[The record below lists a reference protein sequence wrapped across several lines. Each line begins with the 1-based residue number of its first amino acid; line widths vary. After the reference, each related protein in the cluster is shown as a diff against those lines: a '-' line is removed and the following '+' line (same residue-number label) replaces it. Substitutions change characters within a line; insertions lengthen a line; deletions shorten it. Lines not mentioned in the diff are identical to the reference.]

1 MAKAIHNLMLGLAF
15 LLSTLAGCAS
25 AQIANPDAPPPPP
38 PPAKPDP
45 EVVALLKKIEA
56 VSSETNTLTSRVR
69 YTRIQTLTGDE
80 QRRYGWF
87 YYAAATDKAPTLFAV
102 MFDRLIVDGKARRIE
117 NWFVFDGRWLLERD
131 HDDKTATRRELVP
144 DGAERDDTLS
154 LGDGSM
160 PIPLRLKAD
169 EVLDTYT
176 VKRLEDEPFGEE
188 QILLHLQLKPKQ
200 AKPGT
205 APLDLW
211 FDKQKLV
218 LHKVVTMED
227 ADKIEMVFS
236 KVEPNAEIEEGTFDT
251 ELPDED
257 DGWQVQEVPIK
268 KSE

>member
-1 MAKAIHNLMLGLAF
+1 MAKAIHNLLLGLAV
-15 LLSTLAGCAS
+15 LLCTTAGCAK
-25 AQIANPDAPPPPP
+25 AQIADPDADPPPPP
-38 PPAKPDP
+38 PVETDP
-45 EVVALLKKIEA
+45 QVVALLEKIEA
-56 VSSETNTLTSRVR
+56 VSSETNTLSSRVR
-69 YTRIQTLTGDE
+69 YTRVQTLTGDE

-87 YYAAATDKAPTLFAV
+87 YYTAATDETPTLFAV

-144 DGAERDDTLS
+144 EGAERDDTLS

-169 EVLDTYT
+169 EVLKNYT

-188 QILLHLQLKPKQ
+188 QVLLHLQLKPKQ
-200 AKPGT
+200 AKRDT

-211 FDKQKLV
+211 FDKQTLV

-227 ADKIEMVFS
+227 NDEIEMVFS
-236 KVEPNAEIEEGTFDT
+236 KVEPNAEIKKGTFDT
-251 ELPDED
+251 KLPDAD
-257 DGWQVQEVPIK
+257 DGWQVQDVPLD
-268 KSE
+268 S